1 MINSGW
7 PRTRVAH
14 YGQTELTR
22 QQETKNGKAKAKT
35 ILHDNTFC
43 DNRAAEDQALSL
55 AAQSAARWPYPA

>member
-1 MINSGW
+1 M
-7 PRTRVAH
+7 AH

-43 DNRAAEDQALSL
+43 DDRAAEDQALPL
-55 AAQSAARWPYPA
+55 AAQSAARWPFPA